1 MMKSVQYVISV
12 CIFAIL
18 FVTLLAG
25 LAPNLS
31 SKIVALGEEI
41 WPNYAQDL
49 RKDIPLPECPLEEL
63 QLQVAQCPVEAEE
76 KQITIPI
83 NDDTDPFADE
93 EVLKEEDPFGE
104 ETTAEEDPFADE
116 EVPKEEDPFGE
127 ETTAEEDPF
136 ADEEVPKEE
145 DPFATDEQEK
155 DPFADEEVPLLN
167 TNTQSIMCPALRSA
181 LQNCEMVHAHYADV
195 QAKLTTSVRMY
206 RSIEV
211 YLSALSKFP
220 YMKHLLVVL
229 SLLGAM
235 VASLKREHIS
245 LRNPLNQ
252 KEHFVCEVTQIIAHC
267 LWIFSCYQDY
277 LIQKNSSAQ
286 SENLGIPIIW
296 AIGFILLVC
305 IHLYNIR
312 KKVDEIIS
320 PTLQRYIMV
329 VPLYTYM
336 SLLAGIYFLVIEGH
350 LSGQAIYLHK
360 FTQHPNIYLGIGLYI
375 WAGMLFGTTRIAK
388 LFFNVLTP
396 LKLPVH
402 LLAWFVVILSAL
414 PTAYSGASGIFV
426 IATGSV
432 LFEQLRL
439 AGASKRLALAATAMS
454 GSLGVVLRPC
464 LVVVLI
470 AVLNKQVTTDELF
483 TNGVYVFFLTA
494 FLLLLVMLW
503 KNEEKIQLAPVSE
516 FLPQMKDA
524 TKPLL
529 IYIVVALITYG
540 IYGFFFET
548 WLNEHTAPLILPGI
562 MLFIVIWERK
572 KILPKHPEES
582 DQKPLWPTIVHATKE
597 SSFHVGALL
606 MVMAASVGLGGVAE
620 RAEVMRAFPEDLGG
634 PIGTMSVLVF
644 MMILIGMTMDA
655 LGAVVLVSVTLAKV
669 AYESGIHPIHF
680 WMMVLVAFE
689 LGYLTPPVAINH
701 LLAKQ
706 VIGKE
711 AELDNEGLD
720 FWQDNEHLWLPMLVM
735 GIALLLVAFVPF
747 GFY

>member
-1 MMKSVQYVISV
+1 MIKTIQYIISV
-12 CIFAIL
+12 CIFSLL
-18 FVTLLAG
+18 FITLLAG

-31 SKIVALGEEI
+31 SKIVALGESV

-49 RKDIPLPECPLEEL
+49 RKDLPEPECPLQDL
-63 QLQVAQCPVEAEE
+63 QQKVGQCPETVTTP
-76 KQITIPI
+76 KMPPVDV
-83 NDDTDPFADE
+83 DDGKDPFGE
-93 EVLKEEDPFGE
+93 EIEEDPFGDNTE
-104 ETTAEEDPFADE
+104 KDPFAEDTE
-116 EVPKEEDPFGE
+116 EEDPFGDN
-127 ETTAEEDPF
+127 T
-136 ADEEVPKEE
+136 
-145 DPFATDEQEK
+145 EK
-155 DPFADEEVPLLN
+155 DPFGEEEETEDLFGDN
-167 TNTQSIMCPALRSA
+167 TAPNTTQKSNINLALCPALRSA
-181 LQNCEMVHAHYADV
+181 LNNCELENAHYTEV
-195 QAKLTTSVRMY
+195 QSKLTTSVRTY
-206 RSIEV
+206 RTIEV

-220 YMKHLLVVL
+220 YMKHLLVIL
-229 SLLGAM
+229 TLLGAM
-235 VASLKREHIS
+235 AASIKREHIA
-245 LRNPLNQ
+245 LRTPFNQ
-252 KEHFVCEVTQIIAHC
+252 MEHRVREISQIIVHI

-286 SENLGIPIIW
+286 AEHLGLPLIW
-296 AIGFILLVC
+296 AFGFCMLV
-305 IHLYNIR
+305 IVHLMNVR
-312 KKVDEIIS
+312 KKVDHIIEAT
-320 PTLQRYIMV
+320 PIRIMMV
-329 VPLYTYM
+329 IPLYTYM
-336 SLLAGIYFLVIEGH
+336 SLIAGMYFLVVEGH

-375 WAGMLFGTTRIAK
+375 WAGMLFATTRIAK
-388 LFFNVLTP
+388 LFFKLLTP

-402 LLAWFVVILSAL
+402 ILAWLVVILSAL

-426 IATGSV
+426 IATGAV

-483 TNGVYVFFLTA
+483 TNGLYVFLLTA

-503 KNEEKIQLAPVSE
+503 KNDEKIEIAPLSE
-516 FLPQMKDA
+516 SLPQMKEGI
-524 TKPLL
+524 KPLL
-529 IYIVVALITYG
+529 VYIIVALVAYG
-540 IYGFFFET
+540 IYGFVFET

-562 MLFIVIWERK
+562 MLLIVIWERK
-572 KILPKHPEES
+572 RILPNLPEEA
-582 DQKPLWPTIVHATKE
+582 DQTPLWPNVVKATKE
-597 SSFHVGALL
+597 SSLHVGALL

-620 RAEVMRAFPEDLGG
+620 RAEIMRAFPEDLGG
-634 PIGTMSVLVF
+634 PVGTMSVLVF

-669 AYESGIHPIHF
+669 AYDSGIDPIHF

-711 AELDNEGLD
+711 AELDSEGLT
-720 FWQDNEHLWLPMLVM
+720 FWEDNEHLWLPMLVM
-735 GIALLLVAFVPF
+735 GIALILVAFVPF
-747 GFY
+747 LMY

>member
-25 LAPNLS
+25 IAPNLS
-31 SKIVALGEEI
+31 SKIVALGEDI

-49 RKDIPLPECPLEEL
+49 RKDIPVPECPLEDL
-63 QLQVAQCPVEAEE
+63 QSQVAQCPADTEDT
-76 KQITIPI
+76 KITIPT
-83 NDDTDPFADE
+83 NDDIDPFADE
-93 EVLKEEDPFGE
+93 EH
-104 ETTAEEDPFADE
+104 
-116 EVPKEEDPFGE
+116 PKEEHPE
-127 ETTAEEDPF
+127 
-136 ADEEVPKEE
+136 EE
-145 DPFATDEQEK
+145 DPFATDTQGR
-155 DPFADEEVPLLN
+155 DDAPFGEEIPTPR
-167 TNTQSIMCPALRSA
+167 TNAKAVMCPALRSA
-181 LQNCEMVHAHYADV
+181 LQNCEMVHAHYDDV
-195 QAKLTTSVRMY
+195 QSKLTTSVRMY

-245 LRNPLNQ
+245 LRSPLNQ
-252 KEHFVCEVTQIIAHC
+252 KEHFVCEITQIIAHC

-286 SENLGIPIIW
+286 SEYLGIPLIW
-296 AIGFILLVC
+296 ATGFILLVC
-305 IHLYNIR
+305 VHIYNIR
-312 KKVDEIIS
+312 KNVDEIIS

-336 SLLAGIYFLVIEGH
+336 SLIAGIYFLVVEGH

-375 WAGMLFGTTRIAK
+375 WAGMLFATTRIAK
-388 LFFNVLTP
+388 LFFNILIP

-402 LLAWFVVILSAL
+402 ILAWFIVIISAL

-483 TNGVYVFFLTA
+483 TNGIYVFLLTA

-503 KNEEKIQLAPVSE
+503 KNEEKIQLAPASE
-516 FLPQMKDA
+516 SLPQMKEA
-524 TKPLL
+524 TKPLI
-529 IYIVVALITYG
+529 IYIVVALISYG
-540 IYGFFFET
+540 MYGFFFET

-562 MLFIVIWERK
+562 MLCIVIWERK
-572 KILPKHPEES
+572 KILPNHPEEA
-582 DQKPLWPTIVHATKE
+582 DQKPLWATIVTATKE
-597 SSFHVGALL
+597 SSLHVGALL

-634 PIGTMSVLVF
+634 PVGTMSVLVF

-669 AYESGIHPIHF
+669 AYDSGIHPIHF

-711 AELDNEGLD
+711 ADLDSEGLD

-735 GIALLLVAFVPF
+735 GVALILVAFVPF
-747 GFY
+747 VFYEINVQ